1 VRRLL
6 LVCATA
12 LLVARPLV
20 PGEDP
25 GLLSESPQT
34 AGLWLTQLWLVLAV
48 GWSAWRLWSRRDWRV
63 GISDVCLAG
72 AAACVLVSAGVAA
85 AYQHPAWIVAGDWV
99 GYLAAFVVLRQLAVR
114 EGEQAGFF
122 AALQATGAALAFQ
135 AVALRLGTFPGAA
148 GPFAGA
154 DSLAACLALLLPLM
168 ACGVLAARRTAAPR
182 GLAAAAAAL
191 LGLGGL
197 ALWLTGSEAG
207 VGGVLLVALAAGLAA
222 LRRMTLRRSA
232 LAVVAVALVIAAAG
246 GVAYATGWTRAEA
259 DRIAGKVAVLREG
272 WRVTSALLARAGHW
286 GVGPGNF
293 GRVYPHF
300 MGPAGEELGAPRDF
314 ALELLATAGAG
325 LLAAVLAAVA
335 WLFFKVRR
343 SPRGESPAD
352 PAGPEPPVRWEF
364 YLGGMLGL
372 TLGSVPRLA
381 EAGAGGVL
389 AEGVSAAARSAAWFL
404 AFAVYERLPASGRGR
419 ALALAAGVAALLLT
433 LCAAD
438 GIGFPSVAGLF
449 WPAVAL
455 GLNAADARPA
465 AWPGRLA
472 PVRILMPPVLAAAAL
487 VYLFFISYPVTSANA
502 AAYRAAANGRYFLDR
517 IEARPKS
524 WPASRSSD
532 AIETQ
537 IIAPLE
543 RARARDPDDA
553 RYAVRLADWYGRLGA
568 IFPATPRVP
577 DCFSAALRFAT
588 LAEKLDPDGLEGP
601 RAKVAL
607 LHLRA
612 KVFEDEAKAAAKAK
626 DEKRQKDLR
635 TLAREQYRLAARVL
649 AKAVERIPNDAGL
662 RFALALEWFDAGN
675 VADGRRQAAAAL
687 RLDKAATVPGRR
699 LTDAQRLLA
708 GMWLALTTKR

>member
-1 VRRLL
+1 ML
-6 LVCATA
+6 LVGATA

-20 PGEDP
+20 PGEDS
-25 GLLSESPQT
+25 GLLGESPPT

-48 GWSAWRLWSRRDWRV
+48 VWSAWRFWSRSDWRV
-63 GISDVCLAG
+63 GVADVCLAG

-135 AVALRLGTFPGAA
+135 AVAQRLGAFPGAA
-148 GPFAGA
+148 GPYAGA
-154 DSLAACLALLLPLM
+154 DSLAVCLALLLPLM
-168 ACGVLAARRTAAPR
+168 ACGVVAARRTGAPR
-182 GLAAAAAAL
+182 GLAALAAAL
-191 LGLGGL
+191 LGLGGV

-232 LAVVAVALVIAAAG
+232 LAVAAAVLLLAAAAG
-246 GVAYATGWTRAEA
+246 VARATGWTRAEA

-272 WRVTSALLARAGHW
+272 WRVTSATLARTGHW
-286 GVGPGNF
+286 GFGPGNF

-300 MGPAGEELGAPRDF
+300 MGPAGEELHAPRDF
-314 ALELLATAGAG
+314 ALELLATAGPG

-335 WLFFKVRR
+335 WFFFQVRR
-343 SPRGESPAD
+343 SPRGESAAD

-381 EAGAGGVL
+381 EAGTGGVL

-404 AFAVYERLPASGRGR
+404 SFAVYERLPATSRGR

-433 LCAAD
+433 LCVAD
-438 GIGFPSVAGLF
+438 GIGSPSVAGLL
-449 WPAVAL
+449 WPALAL

-465 AWPGRLA
+465 ARLGRLTS
-472 PVRILMPPVLAAAAL
+472 VRILMLPAVTAAAL
-487 VYLFFISYPVTSANA
+487 VYLFFISYPVTAANA
-502 AAYRAAANGRYFLDR
+502 AAYRAAANGRFFLDQVA
-517 IEARPKS
+517 ARPKS

-532 AIETQ
+532 AIKRQ
-537 IIAPLE
+537 VIAPLE
-543 RARARDPDDA
+543 RARTLDPDDA

-568 IFPATPRVP
+568 IFPATPKVP
-577 DCFSAALRFAT
+577 DCFSAAFRFAT

-607 LHLRA
+607 CRLRA
-612 KVFEDEAKAAAKAK
+612 QVFEGEAKDVARAK
-626 DEKRQKDLR
+626 DGKREKDLR
-635 TLAREQYRLAARVL
+635 NLAREQHRLAAGVL
-649 AKAVERIPNDAGL
+649 AKVVERIPNDAGL
-662 RFALALEWFDAGN
+662 RFALAEQWFDGGN
-675 VADGRRQAAAAL
+675 VAAGRRQAVAAL
-687 RLDKAATVPGRR
+687 RLDQAATVPGRR
-699 LTDAQRLLA
+699 LTDAQRPLVA
-708 GMWLALTTKR
+708 IWLALTTKP